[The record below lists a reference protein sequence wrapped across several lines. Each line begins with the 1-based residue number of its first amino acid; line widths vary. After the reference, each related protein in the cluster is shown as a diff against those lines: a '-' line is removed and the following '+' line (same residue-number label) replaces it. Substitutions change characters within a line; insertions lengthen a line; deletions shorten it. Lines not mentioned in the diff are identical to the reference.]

1 MIMADN
7 YLGKKMEDH
16 YSKSTQKSHKSHPS
30 LQKLLTRNR
39 SHRSYDVTFKVR
51 EDQMQRIIEVNR
63 LIPSARNQ
71 QVLRFR
77 IVLDNEADKVL
88 PHIKLGA
95 ALPELN
101 LPQKESEPRAFIIIC
116 SIVEE
121 NKFVDIDLGIAAQSM
136 LLQAAEIGLNGI
148 CIAAFD
154 KARIREELGL
164 PYDPLMILA
173 IGRGKDNIQ
182 LTEISADES
191 HNYYRHNG
199 VHYVPK
205 LRTEEL
211 IIK

>member
-1 MIMADN
+1 MADN

-51 EDQMQRIIEVNR
+51 EDQMRRIVEVNR

-77 IVLDNEADKVL
+77 IVLDNEADKGL

-191 HNYYRHNG
+191 HNYYRHDG

-205 LRTEEL
+205 LRSEEL

>member
-1 MIMADN
+1 MADN

-51 EDQMQRIIEVNR
+51 EDQMQRIVEVNR

-121 NKFVDIDLGIAAQSM
+121 NKFVNIDLGIAAQSM

>member
-1 MIMADN
+1 MADN

-16 YSKSTQKSHKSHPS
+16 YSKSTQESHKSHPS

-51 EDQMQRIIEVNR
+51 EDQMQRIVEVNR

-205 LRTEEL
+205 LSTEEL

>member
-1 MIMADN
+1 MADN

-16 YSKSTQKSHKSHPS
+16 YAPTTAKRGKSHPS
-30 LQKLLTRNR
+30 IAKLLLRNR
-39 SHRSYDVTFKVR
+39 SHRAYDNSFQVR
-51 EDQMQRIIEVNR
+51 EDQLRRIIDVNR
-63 LIPSARNQ
+63 LTPSARNQ

-77 IVLDNEADKVL
+77 MVLDNEADKVL
-88 PHIKLGA
+88 PHIKMGA
-95 ALPELN
+95 ALPELH
-101 LPQKESEPRAFIIIC
+101 LPEKGSEPRAFIIIC
-116 SIVEE
+116 STVEE
-121 NKFVDIDLGIAAQSM
+121 SRFVDIDMGIAAQSM
-136 LLQAAEIGLNGI
+136 LLQAVEIGLNGI

-191 HNYYRHNG
+191 HNYYRHDG

-205 LRTEEL
+205 LRSEEL